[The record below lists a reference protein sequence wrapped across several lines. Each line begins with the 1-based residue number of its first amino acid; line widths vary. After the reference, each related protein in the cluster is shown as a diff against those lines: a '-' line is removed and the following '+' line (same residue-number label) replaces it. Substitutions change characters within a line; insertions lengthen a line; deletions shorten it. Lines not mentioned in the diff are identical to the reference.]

1 MDTAVLDVLIN
12 AGVAGVI
19 VFLFV
24 IGVIPSPGQVKD
36 LKEENKRLREAL
48 SLERARADTAVQA
61 TNTTNQIL
69 GALHEIASYD
79 RPPRHTR
86 ISRMVEDDLRGGY
99 EVAD

>member
-1 MDTAVLDVLIN
+1 MDTAVIDVLIN

-24 IGVIPSPGQVKD
+24 IGVIPSPGQVRD
-36 LKEENKRLREAL
+36 LKEEVRRLREAL

-79 RPPRHTR
+79 HPSRNTHV
-86 ISRMVEDDLRGGY
+86 SRMVEKDLRGEY
-99 EVAD
+99 EVSD